1 VPNFCGGL
9 DFKRVG
15 QVDFVGYVVSW
26 GCSIGSQTVT
36 QDSTDDEFRYYYIEW
51 TYDEDD
57 SDYVADDPAPEIDSF
72 AHSP

>member
-1 VPNFCGGL
+1 MPNFCGGL

-15 QVDFVGYVVSW
+15 QVDFVGY
-26 GCSIGSQTVT
+26 VT

>member
-15 QVDFVGYVVSW
+15 QVDFVGY
-26 GCSIGSQTVT
+26 VT